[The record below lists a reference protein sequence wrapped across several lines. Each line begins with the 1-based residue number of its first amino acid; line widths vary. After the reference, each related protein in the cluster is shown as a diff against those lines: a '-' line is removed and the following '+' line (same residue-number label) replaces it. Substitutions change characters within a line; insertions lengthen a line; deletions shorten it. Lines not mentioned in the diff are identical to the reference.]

1 MCLKYNVN
9 TSDSIKSYT
18 GTSKKLKYFRKNS
31 QNKLLSYRYMHFSLK
46 IISVMSF
53 LAWGQ
58 IKKLKRERKR
68 ERVYLG
74 CYSWY
79 SCCSHCCDHF
89 PIHYLQF
96 KKYKNYFI
104 GSSHNQWRTHTC
116 RYKKP
121 LASKKWDTI
130 SKECSNKISNSKI
143 TFEYEIP
150 LQNFD

>member
-1 MCLKYNVN
+1 MCLKYNFN

-68 ERVYLG
+68 ETESFTLVA
-74 CYSWY
+74 
-79 SCCSHCCDHF
+79 
-89 PIHYLQF
+89 
-96 KKYKNYFI
+96 
-104 GSSHNQWRTHTC
+104 T
-116 RYKKP
+116 
-121 LASKKWDTI
+121 ADTAAVLI
-130 SKECSNKISNSKI
+130 VVITSPSIICNSRNIKTI
-143 TFEYEIP
+143 
-150 LQNFD
+150 L

>member
-68 ERVYLG
+68 ERESLPWLLQLIQLLFSLLWSLPHPLSAIQEIWKLFNRFKSQPDTRNPWLVKNGIQFLRSVQTKYL
-74 CYSWY
+74 
-79 SCCSHCCDHF
+79 
-89 PIHYLQF
+89 
-96 KKYKNYFI
+96 
-104 GSSHNQWRTHTC
+104 
-116 RYKKP
+116 
-121 LASKKWDTI
+121 
-130 SKECSNKISNSKI
+130 
-143 TFEYEIP
+143 IP
-150 LQNFD
+150 K

>member
-68 ERVYLG
+68 EREFTLVA
-74 CYSWY
+74 
-79 SCCSHCCDHF
+79 
-89 PIHYLQF
+89 
-96 KKYKNYFI
+96 
-104 GSSHNQWRTHTC
+104 T
-116 RYKKP
+116 
-121 LASKKWDTI
+121 ADTAAVLI
-130 SKECSNKISNSKI
+130 VVITSPSIICNSRNIKTI
-143 TFEYEIP
+143 
-150 LQNFD
+150 L